1 MQILILSTSS
11 GRVILPVE
19 ERGQSLNL
27 TFLVIS
33 QRIQHLVPA
42 YIKEHHRLKIRQYTR
57 LLRRAFRSA
66 HHVTGRGLRF
76 PFSASRRSLCPV
88 ILVQV
93 LLSVRRGVLVFPSV
107 LLDLMQILILS
118 TSSRRVILPV
128 EERGQSLNLP
138 FLVIPQG
145 VQHLV
150 PAYIKEHHRLKIR
163 QYTRLLRRAFRSAH
177 HVTGRGLRFPFSVAR
192 RSLCPVILVQVLLS
206 VRRGVLVLPS
216 VLLDLMQI
224 LILST
229 SSGRV
234 ILPVEERGQ
243 SLDLPFLIYP
253 NAFK

>member
-42 YIKEHHRLKIRQYTR
+42 YIKEHHRLKIRQSTR
-57 LLRRAFRSA
+57 LLRSSLRSA

-76 PFSASRRSLCPV
+76 PFSAAHCSLCPV

-138 FLVIPQG
+138 FLVIPQRI
-145 VQHLV
+145 QHLV
-150 PAYIKEHHRLKIR
+150 PANIKEHHRLKIR
-163 QYTRLLRRAFRSAH
+163 RDNRLLRRAFRSAH
-177 HVTGRGLRFPFSVAR
+177 HVTGRGLRFPFTAAQYRLS
-192 RSLCPVILVQVLLS
+192 PVILVQ
-206 VRRGVLVLPS
+206 
-216 VLLDLMQI
+216 I
-224 LILST
+224 
-229 SSGRV
+229 
-234 ILPVEERGQ
+234 
-243 SLDLPFLIYP
+243 FL
-253 NAFK
+253 

>member
-57 LLRRAFRSA
+57 LLRSTLRSA
-66 HHVTGRGLRF
+66 HYVTGRGLRF
-76 PFSASRRSLCPV
+76 PFSAAHCSLCPV

-118 TSSRRVILPV
+118 PGSGRIILPV
-128 EERGQSLNLP
+128 EERGQGLDLS
-138 FLVIPQG
+138 FLVISQRI
-145 VQHLV
+145 QDLV

-163 QYTRLLRRAFRSAH
+163 RDTRLLRSTLRSAH
-177 HVTGRGLRFPFSVAR
+177 HVTGRGLRFPFPAPGC
-192 RSLCPVILVQVLLS
+192 SLCPVILVQIFLS
-206 VRRGVLVLPS
+206 IRRCVLVFPS

-224 LILST
+224 LILSP
-229 SSGRV
+229 SSGRI
-234 ILPVEERGQ
+234 ILPVEER
-243 SLDLPFLIYP
+243 
-253 NAFK
+253 

>member
-33 QRIQHLVPA
+33 QRVQHLVPA

-76 PFSASRRSLCPV
+76 PFSASHCSLCPV

-93 LLSVRRGVLVFPSV
+93 LLSVRRGVLVFPRV

-128 EERGQSLNLP
+128 EERGQSLFVP
-138 FLVIPQG
+138 KFVIPDRIKHSFSAG
-145 VQHLV
+145 V
-150 PAYIKEHHRLKIR
+150 KID
-163 QYTRLLRRAFRSAH
+163 
-177 HVTGRGLRFPFSVAR
+177 GG
-192 RSLCPVILVQVLLS
+192 LS
-206 VRRGVLVLPS
+206 VG
-216 VLLDLMQI
+216 I
-224 LILST
+224 LALFALRILCIIRWS
-229 SSGRV
+229 
-234 ILPVEERGQ
+234 
-243 SLDLPFLIYP
+243 
-253 NAFK
+253 